1 MFYLIFPNCVK
12 VTNTANLIE
21 NEQKIKPLLW
31 PSEVGNRK
39 IRALNLR
46 LSGQILDMQS
56 WFCRCVWGLVSNHM
70 FMHNWR
76 SERSD
81 MLCSLI
87 CIPVHQWK
95 HNSSAADLHLKSCII
110 GMRCWCKDPS
120 LSLSLSPRKLFIL
133 IPLCIQDFAV
143 IVLHPW
149 DEQWNKA
156 LTKEYISILMLSDR
170 CVQNWDFR
178 GYIWWTR

>member
-46 LSGQILDMQS
+46 LSGQILNMQS

-87 CIPVHQWK
+87 CIAVHQWK
-95 HNSSAADLHLKSCII
+95 HNSSAAPHVCYRELISIWRAASLGWDAGAKI
-110 GMRCWCKDPS
+110 P
-120 LSLSLSPRKLFIL
+120 LSLSLLGSFSYWYLCVFRTLPWLFCIRGTSNETKLWQKSTYQF
-133 IPLCIQDFAV
+133 
-143 IVLHPW
+143 
-149 DEQWNKA
+149 
-156 LTKEYISILMLSDR
+156 
-170 CVQNWDFR
+170 
-178 GYIWWTR
+178 